1 MDGHRTA
8 ERRSLAY
15 HQAIVARLRSDTSLV
30 DRARA
35 RVESWRGTE
44 THPRWIEAW
53 LDLLDRPLAD
63 LCRALVDP
71 DEPMNALRQMTPF
84 VGVLDARTRWALW
97 SQVR

>member
-15 HQAIVARLRSDTSLV
+15 HQTIAERLPNDTTLIE
-30 DRARA
+30 RARA

-44 THPRWIEAW
+44 THPRWVEAW
-53 LDLLDRPLAD
+53 LALLDRPVTD

-71 DEPMNALRQMTPF
+71 SEDMTALRQMTPF
-84 VGVLDARTRWALW
+84 AGALDPRTRWALW